1 MGDFDPAT
9 KTQRKHEVRH
19 LAQRPHEQGGFL
31 GQRLRVSERNFG
43 SDPTPRKV
51 FEDDSGE
58 IFGVIDRQQAA
69 QWATGETVLIRQAKG
84 SDGNLQA
91 VVERVG

>member
-1 MGDFDPAT
+1 
-9 KTQRKHEVRH
+9 VRH
-19 LAQRPHEQGGFL
+19 FAPPHEQGGFL
-31 GQRLRVSERNFG
+31 GQRLRVSERTLG

-58 IFGVIDRQQAA
+58 IFGVIDRQQAT
-69 QWATGETVLIRQAKG
+69 QWATGQTVIIRQAKG

-91 VVERVG
+91 VVERIETTS